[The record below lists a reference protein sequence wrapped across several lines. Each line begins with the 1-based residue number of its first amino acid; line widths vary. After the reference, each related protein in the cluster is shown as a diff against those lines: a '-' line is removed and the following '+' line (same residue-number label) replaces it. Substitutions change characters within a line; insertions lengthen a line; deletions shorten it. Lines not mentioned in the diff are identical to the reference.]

1 MSIRDQNLQYAKRE
15 ISMITIEGIMPNES
29 RLLRCTKDSPE
40 VVSEPDETTVN
51 VSPDFVFFVDI
62 RLKDRSYRFP

>member
-1 MSIRDQNLQYAKRE
+1 
-15 ISMITIEGIMPNES
+15 MITIEGIMPNES